1 MYCNSQTPS
10 TKRCTKI
17 QVKIFVDI
25 LLHLDKYFV
34 AEGIYLSYITFYS
47 TFNTRNRQNIKHY
60 LNTLF

>member
-34 AEGIYLSYITFYS
+34 PKAYIFHISPFILLLT
-47 TFNTRNRQNIKHY
+47 QEIDKI
-60 LNTLF
+60 